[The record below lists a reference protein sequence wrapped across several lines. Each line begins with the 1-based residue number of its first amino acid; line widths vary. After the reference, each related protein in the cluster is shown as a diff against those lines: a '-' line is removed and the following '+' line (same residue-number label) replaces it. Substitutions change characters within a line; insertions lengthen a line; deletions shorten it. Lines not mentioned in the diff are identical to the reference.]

1 MDQQPELLPRIGN
14 FLILVGAGLMM
25 VFIGSIQGNV
35 PQFGYFFFSLIAL
48 FLGFILRRR
57 AKRADRVGAAQSER
71 FRTLR
76 KLRGKGKD
84 KKEKPK
90 R

>member
-1 MDQQPELLPRIGN
+1 MDQQPEFTPRIST
-14 FLILVGAGLMM
+14 FLNLVGIVLLL
-25 VFIGSIQGNV
+25 VFISSYLANT
-35 PQFGYFFFSLIAL
+35 PHFGYLFSSLIVL
-48 FLGFILRRR
+48 TFGVLLRRR
-57 AKRADRVGAAQSER
+57 AKRADREGAAQSER

>member
-1 MDQQPELLPRIGN
+1 
-14 FLILVGAGLMM
+14 MM

-35 PQFGYFFFSLIAL
+35 PQFGYFVFSLSAL

-57 AKRADRVGAAQSER
+57 AKRADRVSAAQSER

-76 KLRGKGKD
+76 KLRGTGKD

>member
-1 MDQQPELLPRIGN
+1 
-14 FLILVGAGLMM
+14 MM
-25 VFIGSIQGNV
+25 VFIGSIQGNI
-35 PQFGYFFFSLIAL
+35 PQFGYFVFSLIAL

-57 AKRADRVGAAQSER
+57 AKRADRVDAARSER

>member
-14 FLILVGAGLMM
+14 FFILVGAGLMM
-25 VFIGSIQGNV
+25 IFIGSIQGNV
-35 PQFGYFFFSLIAL
+35 PQFGILFFSLIAL

-57 AKRADRVGAAQSER
+57 AKRADQEGAVQGGR
-71 FRTLR
+71 FRILG

-84 KKEKPK
+84 KQEKSK

>member
-14 FLILVGAGLMM
+14 FFILVGAGLMM

-35 PQFGYFFFSLIAL
+35 PKFDYFGFSLIAL

-57 AKRADRVGAAQSER
+57 AKPRLKSGR
-71 FRTLR
+71 FSTLG
-76 KLRGKGKD
+76 KLRGAGKD
-84 KKEKPK
+84 KKEKSK

>member
-25 VFIGSIQGNV
+25 IFIGSIQGNV
-35 PQFGYFFFSLIAL
+35 PQFGILFFSLIAM
-48 FLGFILRRR
+48 FLGFLLRRR
-57 AKRADRVGAAQSER
+57 AKPHPQSGR
-71 FRTLR
+71 FSTLG
-76 KLRGKGKD
+76 KLRGTGKD

>member
-1 MDQQPELLPRIGN
+1 
-14 FLILVGAGLMM
+14 MM

-35 PQFGYFFFSLIAL
+35 PQFGILFFSLIAL

-57 AKRADRVGAAQSER
+57 AKPSPQSGR
-71 FRTLR
+71 LR
-76 KLRGKGKD
+76 ILGKLRGKGKD
-84 KKEKPK
+84 KKEKS